1 MNNESIV
8 PHDNKIT
15 PVNDSPPSI
24 DTKSQQE
31 ELIVEKI
38 PIYEEEF
45 DITKETTKT
54 QLHLEKRW
62 IRSTKKIEVPI
73 NYEEMFINGKEFDSY
88 SHNELVEIFSKVKE
102 KITEVFHPSQT
113 EGEENQPDKGASGN
127 IRHYPNDLDIKLQED
142 EETTK
147 VKSSLT
153 DYESSQSEK
162 KQLPPNSEDS
172 TNNNQIQVSG
182 NNNNN
187 NNNNND
193 SQEEQIIPIWG
204 EQVIIDK
211 KMVKLGE
218 IVIKKSRISE
228 KAKLGVEVRKEKV
241 TVKYPDGKK
250 EEIT

>member
-8 PHDNKIT
+8 PHDNKIA

-45 DITKETTKT
+45 DISKETTKT
-54 QLHLEKRW
+54 QLYLDKRW
-62 IRSTKKIEVPI
+62 IKSTKKIEVPI

-102 KITEVFHPSQT
+102 KISEVFHPSQT
-113 EGEENQPDKGASGN
+113 EGDEELPGKIVNRDDC
-127 IRHYPNDLDIKLQED
+127 HYPNDLDIKIHEN
-142 EETTK
+142 EETIKAKMSQTN
-147 VKSSLT
+147 
-153 DYESSQSEK
+153 YESSQSEK
-162 KQLPPNSEDS
+162 RLPLPNSEDS
-172 TNNNQIQVSG
+172 VNNNQIQVSD
-182 NNNNN
+182 N

-193 SQEEQIIPIWG
+193 SGEEQVIPIWG
-204 EQVIIDK
+204 EQIIIDK

-228 KAKLGVEVRKEKV
+228 KRKVGVEVRREKI
-241 TVKYPDGKK
+241 TVKYPDGKNQ
-250 EEIT
+250 EIT

>member
-1 MNNESIV
+1 MNSDSVV
-8 PHDNKIT
+8 PRDNKIT
-15 PVNDSPPSI
+15 PIKGDLPSRDI
-24 DTKSQQE
+24 NSQ
-31 ELIVEKI
+31 LEKVIAERI

-45 DITKETTKT
+45 DVTKETTKT

-162 KQLPPNSEDS
+162 KHLPPNSEAS

-182 NNNNN
+182 NNN

-204 EQVIIDK
+204 EQIIIDK
-211 KMVKLGE
+211 KIVKLGE
-218 IVIKKSRISE
+218 IVVKKSRISE
-228 KAKLGVEVRKEKV
+228 KRNVNVEVRKEKI

-250 EEIT
+250 QEIT